1 MRTILE
7 IKEALRALPGS
18 ISYYY
23 EDLITGAVETFEAE
37 RSQVAAS
44 VIKLPILVEAM
55 RQIDAGEANPD
66 EQFIVTGEQKMPS
79 CGALSYMHD
88 GLAVTLTDLATL
100 MIILSDNTA
109 TNLLIDRLGMENV
122 NRTAGALGLEQTCLR
137 RRLFDAE
144 ASARGIE
151 NTVSARDM
159 GRLLSGMYRGQ
170 VVSEHASAAMLKMLA
185 DQRLNG
191 KLPFYLHALGIPV
204 AHKTG
209 EDSGITHDVGIVYAG
224 RPFVVCILTSGTD
237 VARAERTMQDVALA
251 LYRRAEA

>member
-1 MRTILE
+1 
-7 IKEALRALPGS
+7 
-18 ISYYY
+18 
-23 EDLITGAVETFEAE
+23 
-37 RSQVAAS
+37 
-44 VIKLPILVEAM
+44 
-55 RQIDAGEANPD
+55 
-66 EQFIVTGEQKMPS
+66 
-79 CGALSYMHD
+79 
-88 GLAVTLTDLATL
+88 
-100 MIILSDNTA
+100 
-109 TNLLIDRLGMENV
+109 
-122 NRTAGALGLEQTCLR
+122 
-137 RRLFDAE
+137 
-144 ASARGIE
+144 
-151 NTVSARDM
+151 M

-237 VARAERTMQDVALA
+237 VARAERTIQDVALA